1 MISPSATP
9 TSDDIARRD
18 ALARAELLLQSAVE
32 GLAVLDRALAA
43 QEDEVVGVHELA
55 EELIVRV
62 CDRDVQIEEQEER
75 IAAME
80 AEHSE
85 CVGALRDA
93 LAAAGAEAGGA
104 EAGGADAAPPGERTA
119 LVPFAG
125 PAAGGGA
132 LVPPARPPLARAL
145 ELYLCPISSKMAL
158 VGFAGGSVLADLLF
172 NDGLRAFSGAGVLGA
187 LVAVAAL
194 APPGK

>member
-1 MISPSATP
+1 M
-9 TSDDIARRD
+9 
-18 ALARAELLLQSAVE
+18 
-32 GLAVLDRALAA
+32 
-43 QEDEVVGVHELA
+43 VGVHELA

-93 LAAAGAEAGGA
+93 LAAAGAEAADG
-104 EAGGADAAPPGERTA
+104 DAAPPGERTA
-119 LVPFAG
+119 ALVPFA
-125 PAAGGGA
+125 A
-132 LVPPARPPLARAL
+132 PPARPPLARAL

>member
-1 MISPSATP
+1 MIGEPSATP

-93 LAAAGAEAGGA
+93 LAAAGAEAGGRRRVA
-104 EAGGADAAPPGERTA
+104 PTPRRPASARARPSRAA
-119 LVPFAG
+119 
-125 PAAGGGA
+125 
-132 LVPPARPPLARAL
+132 ARPPLARAL

>member
-1 MISPSATP
+1 MISEPSATP

-93 LAAAGAEAGGA
+93 LAAAGAEAADG
-104 EAGGADAAPPGERTA
+104 DAAPAGERTA

-125 PAAGGGA
+125 PPAAGGGA
-132 LVPPARPPLARAL
+132 LVARPPLARAL

>member
-1 MISPSATP
+1 MISPSTTP
-9 TSDDIARRD
+9 SSDDIARRD

-93 LAAAGAEAGGA
+93 LAAAGAEAAVG
-104 EAGGADAAPPGERTA
+104 DAAPPVERDA
-119 LVPFAG
+119 LVPFAV
-125 PAAGGGA
+125 PA
-132 LVPPARPPLARAL
+132 ARPPLARAL

>member
-1 MISPSATP
+1 MISSQPSATP

-93 LAAAGAEAGGA
+93 LAAAGAEAAVG
-104 EAGGADAAPPGERTA
+104 DAAPAGERTA
-119 LVPFAG
+119 LVPFA
-125 PAAGGGA
+125 
-132 LVPPARPPLARAL
+132 VPPLARAL

>member
-1 MISPSATP
+1 MISEPSATP

-93 LAAAGAEAGGA
+93 LAAAGAEAADG
-104 EAGGADAAPPGERTA
+104 DAAPAGERTA
-119 LVPFAG
+119 LVPFAA
-125 PAAGGGA
+125 PAATGGA
-132 LVPPARPPLARAL
+132 LVPAARPPLARAL

>member
-1 MISPSATP
+1 MICEPSATP

-93 LAAAGAEAGGA
+93 LAAAGAEAAVG
-104 EAGGADAAPPGERTA
+104 DAAAPADERTA

-125 PAAGGGA
+125 PAAAGGGA
-132 LVPPARPPLARAL
+132 LVRPPLARAL

>member
-1 MISPSATP
+1 MISEPSATP

-93 LAAAGAEAGGA
+93 LAAAGAEAADG
-104 EAGGADAAPPGERTA
+104 DAAPAGERTA
-119 LVPFAG
+119 LVPFAA
-125 PAAGGGA
+125 PAA
-132 LVPPARPPLARAL
+132 
-145 ELYLCPISSKMAL
+145 
-158 VGFAGGSVLADLLF
+158 
-172 NDGLRAFSGAGVLGA
+172 
-187 LVAVAAL
+187 
-194 APPGK
+194 

>member
-1 MISPSATP
+1 
-9 TSDDIARRD
+9 
-18 ALARAELLLQSAVE
+18 
-32 GLAVLDRALAA
+32 
-43 QEDEVVGVHELA
+43 VHELA

-80 AEHSE
+80 AAHSE

-93 LAAAGAEAGGA
+93 LAAAGAEAA
-104 EAGGADAAPPGERTA
+104 AGDAAAPADERTA

-125 PAAGGGA
+125 PARPP
-132 LVPPARPPLARAL
+132 LVRPPLARAL

>member
-1 MISPSATP
+1 MISEPSATP

-93 LAAAGAEAGGA
+93 LAAAGAEAAVG
-104 EAGGADAAPPGERTA
+104 DAAPGERTA
-119 LVPFAG
+119 LVPIAAPA
-125 PAAGGGA
+125 PAAA
-132 LVPPARPPLARAL
+132 VPAARRCSRAL

>member
-1 MISPSATP
+1 MISEPSATP

-75 IAAME
+75 IATME

-104 EAGGADAAPPGERTA
+104 DAAPPGERDA
-119 LVPFAG
+119 LVPFA
-125 PAAGGGA
+125 
-132 LVPPARPPLARAL
+132 VPPARPPLARAL

>member
-1 MISPSATP
+1 MISAPSATP

-93 LAAAGAEAGGA
+93 LAAAGAEAADG
-104 EAGGADAAPPGERTA
+104 DAAPGGERTA
-119 LVPFAG
+119 RQVTHAEYTDPHPLV
-125 PAAGGGA
+125 
-132 LVPPARPPLARAL
+132 
-145 ELYLCPISSKMAL
+145 
-158 VGFAGGSVLADLLF
+158 
-172 NDGLRAFSGAGVLGA
+172 
-187 LVAVAAL
+187 
-194 APPGK
+194 